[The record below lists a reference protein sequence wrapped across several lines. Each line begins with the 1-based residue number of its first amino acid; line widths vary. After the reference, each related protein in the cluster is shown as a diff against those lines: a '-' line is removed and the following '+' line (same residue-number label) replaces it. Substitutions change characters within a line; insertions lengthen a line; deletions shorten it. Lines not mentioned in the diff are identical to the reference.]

1 MRLNSVILDKSLFSI
16 ENLMSLVKY
25 VTLQHCLALSMVCDA
40 KIDELKL
47 TMSTGLPT
55 CSCQKSG
62 QELNWGLHG
71 GSYAL
76 VESICSFVDLCYYF
90 ICMLPAIIHCHPS
103 IVSR

>member
-1 MRLNSVILDKSLFSI
+1 
-16 ENLMSLVKY
+16 MSLVKY
-25 VTLQHCLALSMVCDA
+25 VTLQHCLALFIVCDA

-47 TMSTGLPT
+47 TMSTTGLPT

-76 VESICSFVDLCYYF
+76 VESIYSFVDLCYYF
-90 ICMLPAIIHCHPS
+90 ICMLPAIHCHPS